1 MSIIKNIKTRIQ
13 FKRDTTE
20 NWGKNKNY
28 IPAVGEP
35 CFDINTYKLKIG
47 DGVHSYEQLP
57 YINGD
62 LSTDGKSIVFTDDS
76 LKIVGFDI
84 AENGAQPVKGEDG
97 TLKWVV
103 PSTEDIDEL
112 KKNMISIKELVGDDP
127 VSKQITKAIN
137 EIDIDEISK
146 INAISINGVL
156 LQRIN
161 KQVNIPMATDNTLG
175 VVSGSDEISISETG
189 GINVK
194 KINIDKI
201 IQDADQVII
210 FDNGNSND

>member
-20 NWGKNKNY
+20 NWEVNKNY
-28 IPAVGEP
+28 IPAIGEP
-35 CFDINTYKLKIG
+35 CFDIDTYKLKIG
-47 DGVHSYEQLP
+47 DGTHSYEQLP

-62 LSTDGKSIVFTDDS
+62 LSTDGKSIVFTNES
-76 LKIVGFDI
+76 LQIIGFDI

-97 TLKWVV
+97 TLKWIV
-103 PSTEDIDEL
+103 PSTEDIDNL
-112 KKNMISIKELVGDDP
+112 KENVISIKELVGDDP
-127 VSKQITKAIN
+127 VSEQIAKAIN

-146 INAISINGVL
+146 INAISMNGVL
-156 LQRIN
+156 LEIID
-161 KQVNIPMATDNTLG
+161 KQVNIPIATDNTLG

-189 GINVK
+189 AINVN

-201 IQDADQVII
+201 VQDEDQVII
-210 FDNGNSND
+210 FNNGNSND